1 VKRRLVV
8 LGDVLLDVDVLTRA
22 ERLTPDAPVPVL
34 DELRRELRP
43 GGAALAAF
51 LAAREP
57 DTDVTLIVPL
67 PDDQAAHEV
76 RSRLAGIVE
85 IIAMPATG
93 QTPVKTRLRANGH
106 TVTRLDSGGGV
117 EIAHVGAEVGDR
129 LAAADAVL
137 VSDYGGAAAR
147 DERLRELLTRVAGPI
162 VWDPH
167 PRGSTPVAG
176 VALATPN
183 LIEAAAFSGV
193 ASLHSDRTP
202 LAAARRAGE
211 TLRARWDAHSVCV
224 TLGAR
229 GALLTF
235 GTGTSQYLPVERTAT
250 GDPCGAGDC
259 FAGAAAIAL
268 ARGEL
273 PSQAAAH
280 GVRTAAA
287 FIADGGVES
296 LTPVQDYDPPTGDV
310 IERVRAAGG
319 TVVATGGCFDLLH
332 AGHIQTLAAARS
344 AGDCLVVLINSDES
358 VRRIKGTGRPLQH
371 HADRAHVLAALR
383 DVDRVIIFDEDTP
396 ERALAELRPDIW
408 VKGGDYTAGELP
420 EADLI
425 RSWGGEVLTV
435 GYLDGKSTSTLL
447 ELARR

>member
-1 VKRRLVV
+1 VSRHLVV
-8 LGDVLLDVDVLTRA
+8 IGDVLLDVDVLTQA

-43 GGAALAAF
+43 GGAALAAL
-51 LAAREP
+51 LAARDR
-57 DTDVTLIVPL
+57 DTDITLITPL
-67 PDDQAAHEV
+67 PDDEAGHEI

-85 IIAMPATG
+85 IIAIPATG
-93 QTPVKTRLRANGH
+93 RTPVKTRLRANGH

-117 EIAHVGAEVGDR
+117 EIAHISAEAGDR
-129 LAAADAVL
+129 LSAADAVL

-147 DERLRELLTRVAGPI
+147 DERLRELLGHVAGPI

-167 PRGSTPVAG
+167 PRGATPVAG

-183 LIEAAAFSGV
+183 LTEAAAFSGV
-193 ASLHSDRTP
+193 ASLASDRTP
-202 LAAARRAGE
+202 LAAARRAGQ

-235 GTGTSQYLPVERTAT
+235 GTGSSQYLPVEHATT

-268 ARGEL
+268 AHGEL

-280 GVRTAAA
+280 GVRTSAA
-287 FIADGGVES
+287 FIAVGGVGS
-296 LTPVQDYDPPTGDV
+296 LTPAEDREPPISDA

-358 VRRIKGTGRPLQH
+358 IRRIKGAGRPLQP
-371 HADRAHVLAALR
+371 HADRARVLAALR
-383 DVDRVIIFDEDTP
+383 DVDRVIIFEEDTP
-396 ERALAELRPDIW
+396 ERALAALRPDIW

-420 EADLI
+420 EAELI

-435 GYLDGKSTSTLL
+435 GYLDGKSTSTLVD
-447 ELARR
+447 LARR